1 MGFSSQ
7 PGVTAFR
14 TQSARG
20 VVATD
25 LETDGVA
32 VRLTEGSM
40 GGNREL
46 LIPDPEIGGNRD
58 IPDALLGPV
67 SFGGDYGFY
76 MRFNSVATFL
86 KGALGEVATT
96 GDGTATPFTH
106 TFTPSDSS
114 ALPFLSIYEEIS
126 SGLERMMYTDCVI
139 NTFHLEAD
147 AASYLTGTVG
157 VIGAKQTQG
166 VADIDVSDIY
176 DNSQFTVGTN
186 IKVLYNSIDVKAK
199 SFSLDIN
206 NNFEDDDF
214 RLGSFFLEDMTPKR
228 REVTA
233 SMTLR
238 HESSAMM
245 RQALLGTSAATTAG
259 GITTKL
265 PLVIEIKSYENIP
278 GVSPVAQYSL
288 TFTIPKVIF
297 EPFAFEPSG
306 DDILESDVSMQAVRP
321 DNATPILTAVLKNSI
336 EDIA

>member
-1 MGFSSQ
+1 MGYSSQ

-14 TQSARG
+14 TQTSRG
-20 VVATD
+20 VTATD
-25 LETDGVA
+25 MATDGIA

-46 LIPDPEIGGNRD
+46 MIPDAEMGGNRD
-58 IPDALLGPV
+58 IPGALLGPV

-76 MRFNSVATFL
+76 MRFESIGTFL
-86 KGALGEVATT
+86 KGALGEAVTT

-114 ALPFLSIYEEIS
+114 ALPFMSIFEEIS

-139 NTFHLEAD
+139 NTLHLEAD
-147 AASYLTGTVG
+147 ASSYLTGTIG
-157 VIGAKQTQG
+157 VIGAKQVQG
-166 VADIDVSDIY
+166 VADIDVSALY
-176 DNSQFTVGTN
+176 DNTQFTVGTN

-228 REVTA
+228 REITA

-245 RQALLGTSAATTAG
+245 RQALLGSSVATTAG
-259 GITTKL
+259 GVTTML
-265 PLVIEIKSYENIP
+265 PLVIEIGSYENIP
-278 GVSPVAQYSL
+278 GVSPTAQYKL

-321 DNATPILTAVLKNSI
+321 DNGTPIMTAVLLNGR